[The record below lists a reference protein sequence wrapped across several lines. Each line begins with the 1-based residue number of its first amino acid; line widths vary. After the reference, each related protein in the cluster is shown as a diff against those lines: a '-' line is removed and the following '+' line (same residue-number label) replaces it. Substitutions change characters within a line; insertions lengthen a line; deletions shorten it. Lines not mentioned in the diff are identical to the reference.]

1 MLIRIV
7 RMTFDPDRVEEFR
20 EIFEESKDR
29 IRAREGC
36 LHLELWRDLHQAN
49 IFVTHS
55 HWESEDALNAYRSSE
70 LFRTTWKN
78 TKALFSDR
86 ALVFSVDRVT

>member
-7 RMTFDPDRVEEFR
+7 RMTFEPDKVEEFQK
-20 EIFEESKDR
+20 IFEESKDK
-29 IRAREGC
+29 IRARPGC
-36 LHLELWRDLHQAN
+36 QHLELWRDLHQPH

-55 HWESEDALNAYRSSE
+55 HWDSEDALNAYRESE
-70 LFRTTWKN
+70 LFRTTWKK

-86 ALVFSVDRVT
+86 ALAFSVTNQV